1 MGNLFSEDSIV
12 NYDGLKMNKKNI
24 KSIIAQNSSDKPVVA
39 CFPLYP
45 PVELLS
51 SMNLYP
57 IVLWHLKGFI
67 SNLLESDL
75 HIQDYACSISRE
87 LIQFVLSAPD
97 KMLDGIFSYNACDTL
112 RNIPEI
118 LTYKSTARNQDIPM
132 FRMHVPQVNRAQ
144 SNPNMYLADEIS
156 NLIACIERTFSV
168 QFSSKQF
175 LQTTRD
181 YAKMRGLCQ
190 SAENYVARGQLSFAA
205 FCDVILSGY
214 FLPIETQ
221 IDNLSKLISQQTKR
235 PLTGKNLMISGIMP
249 PPTPII
255 QAIESSGMCVVA
267 NDIASLKRSYAYSPE
282 PTDNPE
288 DYYIDFFRNRFP
300 CTTLLYQS
308 DVRADNFIQMIKHYD
323 IRGVIF
329 SGEKFCEYEYFEFP
343 YLEKNLK
350 DMGVKSLILE
360 FAVNDVQ
367 YLDAHITRVE
377 AFSEMLDK

>member
-1 MGNLFSEDSIV
+1 
-12 NYDGLKMNKKNI
+12 
-24 KSIIAQNSSDKPVVA
+24 
-39 CFPLYP
+39 
-45 PVELLS
+45 
-51 SMNLYP
+51 
-57 IVLWHLKGFI
+57 
-67 SNLLESDL
+67 
-75 HIQDYACSISRE
+75 
-87 LIQFVLSAPD
+87 
-97 KMLDGIFSYNACDTL
+97 
-112 RNIPEI
+112 
-118 LTYKSTARNQDIPM
+118 
-132 FRMHVPQVNRAQ
+132 
-144 SNPNMYLADEIS
+144 
-156 NLIACIERTFSV
+156 
-168 QFSSKQF
+168 
-175 LQTTRD
+175 
-181 YAKMRGLCQ
+181 MRGLCQ

-255 QAIESSGMCVVA
+255 RAIESSGMCVVA